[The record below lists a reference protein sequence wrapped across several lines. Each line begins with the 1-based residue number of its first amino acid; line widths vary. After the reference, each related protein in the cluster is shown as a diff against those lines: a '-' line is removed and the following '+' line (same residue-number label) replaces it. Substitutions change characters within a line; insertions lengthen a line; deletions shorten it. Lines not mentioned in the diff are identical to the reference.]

1 MTIIGV
7 MDLSIFTD
15 RLAEMFKLRGTD
27 FATVATELHIG
38 KNNFTYWKKNGNI
51 PSGEIIVKLA
61 DYLETTPDYLLG
73 RTDEKKPP
81 ATQQETL
88 ESSLKDLTDEELQD
102 VLDYVRYVK
111 SKRKT

>member
-1 MTIIGV
+1 